1 MPEKRILDRPW
12 VTNSALVLLGALLL
26 GFCHQGVLEIHH
38 FVIGFGWVA
47 MNQALLYLVAVW
59 VVLNRPV
66 NRWTF
71 AIILVP
77 ALGARLICLF
87 SPPFLSTD
95 IFRYVWDGWVQ
106 GAHINPYRYI
116 PADPHLAF
124 LRDLTIYPHI
134 NRRTYAHTIYPP
146 GSQMLFLLITRFA
159 GTVLWMKAGMV
170 ALEGLTI
177 WVLVKLLAAFDLR
190 REQILVYAWHP
201 LLLWEVASSGHVD
214 GAALPL
220 IALAL
225 LFYVRNRPA
234 ATGVVPSRRD
244 PDQALPYCAV
254 SRPLPPQPNA
264 APTQASC
271 PFLKFQLARP
281 TCPVL
286 EFLPAQANRVGGPGL
301 AFETWVYT
309 STHHRMEDASA
320 YREPRRSRLRLLRQR
335 RPQRARLFTRICQRR
350 RSGNRQPLLSAH
362 PGSQHPLHWQTL
374 PTAAFYCFAALV
386 LLGLALLTFWKSQ
399 LSSITAMRYG
409 FAIATALML
418 LFSSHYPWY
427 YLWLL
432 PFLCLIPYVP
442 MLYFI
447 TACFYLYT
455 TQLANP
461 GPAMYY
467 MFQWLYATTAL
478 LALWCIAVGRYPIS
492 ARNA

>member
-1 MPEKRILDRPW
+1 MLDRPLI
-12 VTNSALVLLGALLL
+12 TNSVLFLLGALLV
-26 GFCHQGVLEIHH
+26 GFCRQGVAEIHH
-38 FVIGFGWVA
+38 FVIGFGLVA
-47 MNQALLYLVAVW
+47 MYQALLYLVAVW

-71 AIILVP
+71 AIILAT
-77 ALGARLICLF
+77 ALGCRLVCLF

-106 GAHINPYRYI
+106 AARINPYRYI

-124 LRDLTIYPHI
+124 LRDLDIYPNI

-146 GSQMLFLLITRFA
+146 GAQMLFLLITRIG
-159 GTVLWMKAGMV
+159 GTVRWMKLGMV
-170 ALEGLTI
+170 GLEALTI
-177 WVLVKLLAAFDLR
+177 WILVKLLAALGLR
-190 REQILVYAWHP
+190 REQVLIYAWHP

-214 GAALPL
+214 GAALPF

-225 LFYVRNRPA
+225 WFYVRHKPA
-234 ATGVVPSRRD
+234 ATGVALAAATLIKLYPIVLFPALYRRN
-244 PDQALPYCAV
+244 
-254 SRPLPPQPNA
+254 PQPTSGRPQPTNEWVAQVSPLRPGFVLPRISDWKMPVVTASLIA
-264 APTQASC
+264 AGYACYASVG
-271 PFLKFQLARP
+271 PH
-281 TCPVL
+281 VL
-286 EFLPAQANRVGGPGL
+286 GFLPEYAKEEGL
-301 AFETWVYT
+301 ETG
-309 STHHRMEDASA
+309 
-320 YREPRRSRLRLLRQR
+320 SRYFLLTLVRN
-335 RPQRARLFTRICQRR
+335 
-350 RSGNRQPLLSAH
+350 G
-362 PGSQHPLHWQTL
+362 LHWQTL
-374 PTAAFYCFAALV
+374 PAAAFYGFAALL
-386 LLGLALLTFWKSQ
+386 LLGLALLAFLKSET
-399 LSSITAMRYG
+399 SSLAAMRYG

-455 TQLANP
+455 TALANP

-478 LALWCIAVGRYPIS
+478 LALWCLGVRRYPIS
-492 ARNA
+492 ARNL